1 MQKQNSNLQNP
12 TKSINESGTERI
24 SNRGNIIDIQFVF
37 PEQNSEEVLEEITAG
52 LTYSGLFQGI
62 SLKK

>member
-1 MQKQNSNLQNP
+1 MQKQNSNQQNP
-12 TKSINESGTERI
+12 TKSINKSEKERI

-52 LTYSGLFQGI
+52 LKYSGLFQ
-62 SLKK
+62 